1 MEALQVVVKSATR
14 LTCTLWSSR
23 REVGNS
29 SHVHPLACNS
39 ASTEL
44 YHSGSET
51 VLCPNN
57 MNSEFSAHLS
67 EHLFCAMARAACV
80 LIQTRPP
87 RENCSIFFA
96 IIDTDDPA
104 QHPTRA
110 PCRPYAKYVGVF
122 HNHARQFRYQRSARF
137 SSHFRR

>member
-1 MEALQVVVKSATR
+1 MFIPCIIIDGVNVPPLAVRGSVAS
-14 LTCTLWSSR
+14 C

-29 SHVHPLACNS
+29 SHLHPLACNS

-67 EHLFCAMARAACV
+67 EHVFCAMARAACV

-122 HNHARQFRYQRSARF
+122 HNYARQIFNVPIPTFQ
-137 SSHFRR
+137 